1 MRDSRRDDQSQE
13 VKHLRQQIE
22 QLSAIDEQLNQ
33 RKLNGG
39 GQP

>member
-1 MRDSRRDDQSQE
+1 MKR
-13 VKHLRQQIE
+13 LRQQIE